1 MINIKYLVILG
12 WRFLTSFG
20 MTDSFEFMGV
30 KSGDS
35 LNIQ

>member
-1 MINIKYLVILG
+1 MINIKYLVIFG

-20 MTDSFEFMGV
+20 MTDSFEVVGV

-35 LNIQ
+35 CNIQ